1 VSGATA
7 DGEQIGLVW
16 RIREGMAAAYDRDH
30 ATVWPSLER
39 RMRELGLIRFSI
51 FRRGDL
57 VFAHLVVTDY
67 HAFTEAYAADE
78 TAQEWERQW
87 DALLIVDSP
96 DPETGWPERLVHV
109 WSI

>member
-1 VSGATA
+1 VNAPSE
-7 DGEQIGLVW
+7 GEQVGLVW
-16 RIREGMAAAYDRDH
+16 RIRDGMADVYDRDH

-67 HAFTEAYAADE
+67 GAFTEAYASDE
-78 TAQEWERQW
+78 TAQEWEKQW
-87 DALLIVDSP
+87 DDLLIVDTT

-109 WSI
+109 WSM